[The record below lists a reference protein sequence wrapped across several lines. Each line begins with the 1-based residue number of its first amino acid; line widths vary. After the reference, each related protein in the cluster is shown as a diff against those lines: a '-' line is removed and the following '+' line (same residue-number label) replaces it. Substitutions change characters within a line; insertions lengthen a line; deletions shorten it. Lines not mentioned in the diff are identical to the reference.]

1 MKEES
6 KGIILVVDD
15 DPHVLAATSLLLD
28 AKGYTAIV
36 CQDSR
41 EAVRRMVEANAE
53 IVLSD
58 IKMPNVTGIELLKKI
73 HEINPE
79 IPVILMT
86 AYAELEIALD
96 AIREGAF
103 DMVIK
108 PYNSDYLIFT
118 IDKAVRYETVIKME
132 RNYKQVLE
140 ETVEKRTAELAEAMA
155 TLRESSAETIKRLT
169 IIAEFRDTDTG
180 THIMRIGNYA
190 KMLSEAMHMSSDFV
204 EAITFTSMMHDI
216 GKIGIPDSILLKKGP
231 LNQEEAEIMTTHTT
245 IGHRMLSGSHHYN
258 LQMGASIALSHH
270 ERWDGSGYPR
280 GLKGEDIPVEG
291 GITMV
296 CDVYDALRSQRPYKP
311 AFSHEKTFNIITEG
325 DGRTMPGHFCPVVLK
340 AFKENAAVF
349 EEIFEQNKDR

>member
-6 KGIILVVDD
+6 KGIVLVVDD
-15 DPHVLAATSLLLD
+15 DPHVLAATTILLNT
-28 AKGYTAIV
+28 KGYTAIA

-41 EAVRRMVEANAE
+41 EAVRKMVEAGAD

-58 IKMPNVTGIELLKKI
+58 IKMPNVTGIELLAKI
-73 HEINPE
+73 HQISPE

-140 ETVEKRTAELAEAMA
+140 ETVEKRTAELAEA
-155 TLRESSAETIKRLT
+155 LSSLKESSTEMIKRLAVV
-169 IIAEFRDTDTG
+169 AEYRDTDTG
-180 THIMRIGNYA
+180 THIWRIGEYA
-190 KMLSEAMHMSSDFV
+190 KRLSETMNMQVDFV
-204 EAITFTSMMHDI
+204 ESIAVSSMMHDI
-216 GKIGIPDSILLKKGP
+216 GKIGIPDSVLLKPGR
-231 LNQEEAEIMTTHTT
+231 LNAEESGIIKTHTS
-245 IGHRMLSGSHHYN
+245 IGHRMLSGSPHFN
-258 LQMGASIALSHH
+258 LQMAASVALNHH
-270 ERWDGSGYPR
+270 EAWDGSGYPR
-280 GLKGEDIPVEG
+280 GLKGEGIPVEG
-291 GITMV
+291 RITMV

-311 AFSHEKTFNIITEG
+311 AFSHEEAYKIITEG
-325 DGRTMPGHFCPVVLK
+325 DGRTMPYHFCPMVLK
-340 AFKENAAVF
+340 AFNENAAVF
-349 EEIFEQNKDR
+349 EEIFEQNKER